1 MCPAVELRGM
11 ETGFEEDLQAF
22 IGRYAGLWRSTP
34 TEFPV
39 PALTFE
45 VEQQQQNEREMDRLM
60 DTLERRLRK
69 YPRGEKK
76 QSAWR
81 DEVFLMLRRVGTE
94 SFRFPDRHFDII
106 FSPEYFAVTR
116 AFARQAYAFDREIEA
131 ASLGQALRNVWVMN
145 CLQMFLGRRPS
156 LAPSM
161 FAYSMLYPFTDN
173 YLDRTDLSHEAKET
187 ANGRLELRLAGR
199 DLDPLNAH
207 EAAIFR
213 LVGMIEGEYSREH
226 FPDVYRSLLA
236 IHAGQVKSLCQ
247 QGRRCVM
254 NEESLLRISIEKG
267 GTSVLADGWLVSGM
281 LRREEAEFFFGFGVM
296 LQLLDDLQDLPDD
309 LQAGHWTLFVRA
321 ASHEYLDGLTNRLW
335 NFVNRVL
342 DLTDCG
348 TNPDGLELKDLIR
361 RNCRML
367 LLRSV
372 AESASHY
379 SGGYLRRMER
389 LSPLRFA
396 FLRDRRSVAQAR
408 FAAIWPALS
417 RRHNLRSIFDLLG

>member
-1 MCPAVELRGM
+1 MYPALELRRC
-11 ETGFEEDLQAF
+11 EPSFEEDLQSFVEKYTA
-22 IGRYAGLWRSTP
+22 LWNTSGAETP
-34 TEFPV
+34 VLDTTYT
-39 PALTFE
+39 AA
-45 VEQQQQNEREMDRLM
+45 EQQSNELQTGRLTGSM
-60 DTLERRLRK
+60 ESELRN
-69 YPRGEKK
+69 YPGRKK
-76 QSAWR
+76 QQSAWR
-81 DEVFLMLRRVGTE
+81 ERVFLMLRQFGKA
-94 SFRFPDRHFDII
+94 SFRFPDSHFDII
-106 FSPEYFAVTR
+106 FSPEYFEATKAFVHKAR
-116 AFARQAYAFDREIEA
+116 AFDQKMETEA
-131 ASLGQALRNVWVMN
+131 LAQALRNVWVMN

-335 NFVNRVL
+335 NFMNRVL